1 VNALKFIHTSDW
13 HIGRLF
19 HNVSLLDEQ
28 LHALQ
33 QVKQYA
39 QNHNIDALVVAG
51 DIFDRSVPPA
61 EAIHALNQFLDE
73 MTHEL
78 KIPIIMIS
86 GNHDSAK
93 RLGFGANHMKGSN
106 LHILS
111 DLHNIEKPVVI
122 QTKKGEIHF
131 FGIPYHDP
139 VEVAEAFKCDVKT
152 FDEAN
157 RYLIE
162 RITKVRNPNIP
173 TVLISHCFIDNA
185 DSSDSERALSIGGV
199 DRVSFQPLE
208 SFDYVALGHLHSPQH
223 KGAKHIR
230 YSGSLLKYSFSE
242 HQQKKGVTLVQFNNA
257 GFVDSQHLT
266 LKPKRDLR
274 ILEGTLLDLL
284 EQGKT
289 DPNNDD
295 FLLIR
300 LADAHDLLE
309 PMRQLQKVYPN
320 ALQLERPNFAV
331 SNGSQLVFNT
341 DNKRTEEQTFSDFFT
356 QVMNKELTEA
366 QNNFLLSIV
375 NRARAAEERSS

>member
-1 VNALKFIHTSDW
+1 MKFIHTSDW

-19 HNVSLLDEQ
+19 HNVSLLEEQ

-33 QVKQYA
+33 QLKHYA
-39 QNHNIDALVVAG
+39 QHHDIDALVVAG

-61 EAIHALNQFLDE
+61 EAIHALNRFLDE
-73 MTHEL
+73 ITHEL
-78 KIPIIMIS
+78 QIPIIMIS

-93 RLGFGANHMKGSN
+93 RLGFGASHMKGSN

-131 FGIPYHDP
+131 FGIPYHEP
-139 VEVAEAFKCDVKT
+139 VEVAETFNCHVKT

-157 RYLIE
+157 RYLVE
-162 RITKVRNPNIP
+162 QITKARQPNIP

-199 DRVSFQPLE
+199 DRVSYQPLE
-208 SFDYVALGHLHSPQH
+208 AFDYVALGHLHSPQH

-242 HQQKKGVTLVQFNNA
+242 HQQKKGVTLVEFNNT
-257 GFVDSQHLT
+257 GFVDLQHLT

-289 DPNNDD
+289 DQNNDD
-295 FLLIR
+295 YLLIR

-309 PMRQLQKVYPN
+309 PMARLRDVYPN
-320 ALQLERPNFAV
+320 VLQLERPHFAV

-341 DNKRTEEQTFSDFFT
+341 ENKRSEEQIFSDFFK

-366 QNNFLLSIV
+366 QSDFFLSIV
-375 NRARAAEERSS
+375 NKARAVEERSE

>member
-1 VNALKFIHTSDW
+1 MKFIHTSDW

-28 LHALQ
+28 LQVLEQLKDFAKHHA
-33 QVKQYA
+33 
-39 QNHNIDALVVAG
+39 IDALVVAG

-61 EAIHALNQFLDE
+61 EAIYALNKFLNDI
-73 MTHEL
+73 TQEL

-111 DLHNIEKPVVI
+111 NLHDIDKPIIV

-131 FGIPYHDP
+131 FGIPYHEP
-139 VEVAEAFKCDVKT
+139 VEVAETFQCEVKT

-162 RITKVRNPNIP
+162 RISQVRQSSIP
-173 TVLISHCFIDNA
+173 TVLISHCFVENA
-185 DSSDSERALSIGGV
+185 DVSDSERSLSIGGA
-199 DRVSFQPLE
+199 DRVSLEPFE

-223 KGAKHIR
+223 KSAVHIR

-242 HQQKKGVTLVQFNNA
+242 HQQKKGVTLVELNEK
-257 GFVDSQHLT
+257 GFVNSQHLD
-266 LKPKRDLR
+266 LKPKRDVR
-274 ILEGTLLDLL
+274 ILEGLLVDLI

-289 DPNNDD
+289 DTKYDD
-295 FLLIR
+295 YLLVR
-300 LADAHDLLE
+300 LTDTHDLLE
-309 PMRQLQKVYPN
+309 PMARLREVYPN
-320 ALQLERPNFAV
+320 VLQIERPNFAI
-331 SNGSQLVFNT
+331 SNGSQLIFNSE
-341 DNKRTEEQTFSDFFT
+341 NKRDEAQTFRDFFT
-356 QVMNKELTEA
+356 QVMSKELTPQ
-366 QNNFLLSIV
+366 QNDFLLNIIRKAQTASE
-375 NRARAAEERSS
+375 NNL